1 VWKASQREKKLMNY
15 QIRIREHLDLSWQ
28 DWFAGLQILHEP
40 SGTTLLSGPLPD
52 QAALF
57 GVLLKISR
65 LGLILLSLEILEDAE
80 SQAHRIQDAE

>member
-1 VWKASQREKKLMNY
+1 MNY
-15 QIRIREHLDLSWQ
+15 QIRIRGHLDLSWQ
-28 DWFAGLQILHEP
+28 EWLAGLRIVHEP

-80 SQAHRIQDAE
+80 SQIHRMRDAE

>member
-1 VWKASQREKKLMNY
+1 
-15 QIRIREHLDLSWQ
+15 
-28 DWFAGLQILHEP
+28 
-40 SGTTLLSGPLPD
+40 LPD

>member
-1 VWKASQREKKLMNY
+1 MNY
-15 QIRIREHLDLSWQ
+15 QIRIRGHLDLSWQ
-28 DWFAGLQILHEP
+28 DWLAGLQMVHEP

-65 LGLILLSLEILEDAE
+65 LGLILLSLEIHEAAE
-80 SQAHRIQDAE
+80 SQEHRMQDAE

>member
-1 VWKASQREKKLMNY
+1 MNY
-15 QIRIREHLDLSWQ
+15 QIRIRGYLDLCWQ
-28 DWFAGLQILHEP
+28 DWLAGLRIIHEP

-80 SQAHRIQDAE
+80 SHTHRMQDAE